1 MMLLSKSVL
10 VASTDR
16 KGRDE
21 KSGIISCAPAMCLT
35 GDTQYSSVVSLDSLL
50 WCERNLKQ
58 I

>member
-1 MMLLSKSVL
+1 MLLSKSVL
-10 VASTDR
+10 VATTDR
-16 KGRDE
+16 KGRE

-58 I
+58 L